1 MDITDTLAP
10 KSDQLDAVDLLGGPQ
25 TFTITGVKAGS
36 SAEQPVEV
44 KLAEFARVWR
54 PGKSMRRV
62 LAAAWTPHASEWT
75 GRRVTLFCDPD
86 VRFGGVEVGG
96 IRISHMSH
104 LDGPKK
110 VPLLISKGK
119 SAMFLVEPLAD
130 APPVKSL
137 AQRIDAAV
145 ARFAAK
151 GIGIDRLEARLG
163 RERAEWT
170 ADDVAKLGSAWML
183 IECGES
189 TLDDEFPQERVTAA
203 EITGQAAAVETGTP
217 RRGGRQPKPEDVE
230 DPTAARGFGEELPI
244 EDPPAGAE

>member
-44 KLAEFARVWR
+44 KLAEFGRVWR

-62 LAAAWTPHASEWT
+62 LAAAWTPQSSEWT

-86 VRFGGVEVGG
+86 VRFGGLEVGG

-119 SAMFLVEPLAD
+119 SAMFVVEPLPD
-130 APPVKSL
+130 APPPAAPVPL
-137 AQRIDAAV
+137 GQRIAAAV
-145 ARFAAK
+145 ERFATK
-151 GIGIDRLEARLG
+151 GVGVERLEARLG
-163 RERAEWT
+163 RNRAGWT
-170 ADDVAKLGSAWML
+170 ADDVAELGGLWMAV
-183 IECGES
+183 ERGET
-189 TLDDEFPQERVTAA
+189 TLDDAFPLYPGEQDDL
-203 EITGQAAAVETGTP
+203 P
-217 RRGGRQPKPEDVE
+217 VE
-230 DPTAARGFGEELPI
+230 DPPGEQS
-244 EDPPAGAE
+244 

>member
-10 KSDQLDAVDLLGGPQ
+10 KSDQLDAVDLVGGPQ
-25 TFTITGVKAGS
+25 TFTITGVKAGA

-44 KLAEFARVWR
+44 KLAEFPRVWR

-86 VRFGGVEVGG
+86 VRFGGIEVGG

-119 SAMFLVEPLAD
+119 SAMFIVQPL
-130 APPVKSL
+130 PTPTSTPTL
-137 AQRIDAAV
+137 EQRIDAAV
-145 ARFAAK
+145 ERFAGK
-151 GIGIDRLEARLG
+151 NVGLQRLEHRLG
-163 RERAEWT
+163 RSRADWSAE
-170 ADDVAKLGSAWML
+170 DVTQLGAAWMSV
-183 IECGES
+183 ERGES
-189 TLDDEFPQERVTAA
+189 TLDDEFPHIAP
-203 EITGQAAAVETGTP
+203 VEEALP
-217 RRGGRQPKPEDVE
+217 VE
-230 DPTAARGFGEELPI
+230 DPPGESS
-244 EDPPAGAE
+244 

>member
-10 KSDQLDAVDLLGGPQ
+10 KSDQLDAVDLVGGPQ
-25 TFTITGVKAGS
+25 TFTISGVKAGI

-44 KLAEFARVWR
+44 RLAEFPRVWR

-104 LDGPKK
+104 LAGPKK

-119 SAMFLVEPLAD
+119 SAMFVVHPLGD
-130 APPVKSL
+130 APAQQSL
-137 AQRIDAAV
+137 PQRIAA
-145 ARFAAK
+145 AIDRFA
-151 GIGIDRLEARLG
+151 GQGIDVERIEGRLG
-163 RERAEWT
+163 RQRGEWT
-170 ADDVAKLGSAWML
+170 AEDVAQLGAAWMS
-183 IECGES
+183 IERGET
-189 TLDDEFPQERVTAA
+189 TLDDEFPPV
-203 EITGQAAAVETGTP
+203 
-217 RRGGRQPKPEDVE
+217 DVG
-230 DPTAARGFGEELPI
+230 DQLPV

>member
-10 KSDQLDAVDLLGGPQ
+10 KSDQLDAVDLVGGPQ

-44 KLAEFARVWR
+44 KLAEFSRVWR

-86 VRFGGVEVGG
+86 VRFGGIEVGG

-110 VPLLISKGK
+110 VPLLVSKGK
-119 SAMFLVEPLAD
+119 SAMFVVQPLGD
-130 APPVKSL
+130 APAQPSL

-145 ARFAAK
+145 ERFGAK
-151 GIGIDRLEARLG
+151 GISIERLEARIG
-163 RERAEWT
+163 RERAGWT
-170 ADDVAKLGSAWML
+170 ADDVAILGAAWMA
-183 IECGES
+183 IERSET
-189 TLDDEFPQERVTAA
+189 TLADEFPEAVGVEAQE
-203 EITGQAAAVETGTP
+203 
-217 RRGGRQPKPEDVE
+217 
-230 DPTAARGFGEELPI
+230 L
-244 EDPPAGAE
+244 PAGAE